1 MTPQDQE
8 IEVKFYVQQF
18 DKLPDLVLQA
28 GGRLLAPRTF
38 EYNVRFDTADRSLQ
52 HAGRL
57 LRLRRERRCY
67 LTYKDDTHA
76 ESGALRRREIEV
88 EVEDFDA
95 CQRLVQAL
103 GYEAVFTYEKYRTT
117 YARGDCRVMLDELPF
132 GHFVEIEGDRSEI
145 EALAGRLCL
154 NWQCAIPRSYHGLFE
169 GMRQGGE
176 LAARDLTFENFAGRV
191 THPEDLDVTPADT

>member
-8 IEVKFYVQQF
+8 IEVKFYVRQL
-18 DKLPDLVLQA
+18 DRLPDLVLRA

-38 EYNVRFDTADRSLQ
+38 EYNMRFDTADRSLK

-67 LTYKDDTHA
+67 LTYKDNTHP

-88 EVEDFDA
+88 EVGDFDA
-95 CQRLVQAL
+95 CLRLIQAL
-103 GYEAVFTYEKYRTT
+103 GYEPVFVYEKYRTT
-117 YARGDCRVMLDELPF
+117 YAHGDCRVMLDELPF

-145 EALAGRLCL
+145 EELAGRLRL
-154 NWQCAIPRSYHGLFE
+154 KWQCAIPRSYHALFG
-169 GMRQGGE
+169 GMRQAG
-176 LAARDLTFENFAGRV
+176 AQTARDLTFENFAERLIDA
-191 THPEDLDVTPADT
+191 EDLGVMPADT

>member
-18 DKLPDLVLQA
+18 DKLPDLVLRA

-52 HAGRL
+52 QAGRL

-103 GYEAVFTYEKYRTT
+103 GYETVFTYEKYRTT

-145 EALAGRLCL
+145 EVLAGRLRL
-154 NWQCAIPRSYHGLFE
+154 KWQCAIPRSYHALFE
-169 GMRQGGE
+169 GMQQGGAV
-176 LAARDLTFENFAGRV
+176 LARDLTFENFAGRV
-191 THPEDLDVTPADT
+191 IHPEDLDVTPADT